1 MSDVELKTKRSNPH
15 GIKKVRVW
23 GKGQFTIPAEMRER
37 LGISEDTILEV
48 FQIGKA
54 IIATPEN
61 IKVKEL
67 AGSVQKDMEK
77 NQIDIDALLAELR
90 EGSHS
95 YETE

>member
-1 MSDVELKTKRSNPH
+1 MSDIELKAKRSYPH
-15 GIKKVRVW
+15 GIRKVRVW
-23 GKGQFTIPAEMRER
+23 GKGQFTIPAEIREH

-54 IIATPEN
+54 IVATPEN